1 MDTKKVLKLIPVFL
15 NFKLAIRIWW
25 KNLSKFAMIYV
36 WGLAHIAIPAAI
48 FFALFWLGLET
59 NLGSNAIFIDIFIII
74 GSLAWFFILYYL
86 IRLTLSL
93 FLLIKHE
100 YLGHEFKIYQESAR
114 YFWSYLLLQI
124 LFWLTLALWFLVFFI
139 PALIFLV
146 FYILTFFVFF
156 FEGKRGLSAIKRSQ
170 RLVKGYWLA
179 VGGRVLFIIFA
190 LALFGFVLTKPLS
203 YLQVSGFPAIIIG
216 VVINFIIYFVYPI
229 ALLFL
234 YNIYKDLVKIKDDAS
249 KN

>member
-139 PALIFLV
+139 PALIFF
-146 FYILTFFVFF
+146 FYSFELPSKFIIKNKLKIL
-156 FEGKRGLSAIKRSQ
+156 
-170 RLVKGYWLA
+170 LA
-179 VGGRVLFIIFA
+179 FIIFIIPSS
-190 LALFGFVLTKPLS
+190 LLYLTLWKISLGNP
-203 YLQVSGFPAIIIG
+203 IITG
-216 VVINFIIYFVYPI
+216 LKSAP
-229 ALLFL
+229 
-234 YNIYKDLVKIKDDAS
+234 
-249 KN
+249 